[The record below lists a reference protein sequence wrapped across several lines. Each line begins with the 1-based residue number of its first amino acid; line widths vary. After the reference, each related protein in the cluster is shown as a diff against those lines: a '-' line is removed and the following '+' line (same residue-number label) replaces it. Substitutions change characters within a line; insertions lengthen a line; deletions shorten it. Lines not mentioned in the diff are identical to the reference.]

1 MLVSSG
7 PTVSLNLRSSG
18 EHTHFWQEG
27 SSTVAGHYHG
37 DLSPQEVTTIP
48 ISWLDYTCYVLQ
60 VSYEGY
66 FSLASKVVRVWDA
79 VQQKIDDK

>member
-1 MLVSSG
+1 MWRAIITEISHLK
-7 PTVSLNLRSSG
+7 RSQYL
-18 EHTHFWQEG
+18 TI
-27 SSTVAGHYHG
+27 STIVLTG
-37 DLSPQEVTTIP
+37 L
-48 ISWLDYTCYVLQ
+48 YVLQ